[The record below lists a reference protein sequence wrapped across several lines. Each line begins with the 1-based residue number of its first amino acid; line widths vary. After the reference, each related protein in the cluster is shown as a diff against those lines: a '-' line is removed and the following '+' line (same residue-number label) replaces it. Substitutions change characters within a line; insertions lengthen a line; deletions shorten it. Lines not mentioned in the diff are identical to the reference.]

1 MAFGVLTSSAPPPTT
16 PTPPALAAGAEI
28 ALFGPGVESGDFDP
42 DAIRRTLRDFV
53 DSMGPLER
61 AKAYYEDA
69 SLQPAQWE
77 LCTIVQQCPVPK
89 YGLALGSFAPV
100 MRTHFFGAL
109 ALALS
114 DESYKRILVQELP
127 TCSSERC
134 RRGRS
139 RAPARAPS

>member
-1 MAFGVLTSSAPPPTT
+1 MSGGVGGWASCDV
-16 PTPPALAAGAEI
+16 
-28 ALFGPGVESGDFDP
+28 PGVESGDFDP

-109 ALALS
+109 ARAAWDMTAAGLLDEGAAALPP
-114 DESYKRILVQELP
+114 RELRLSTP
-127 TCSSERC
+127 AHSPDPRT
-134 RRGRS
+134 RGWR
-139 RAPARAPS
+139 PPPG

>member
-1 MAFGVLTSSAPPPTT
+1 MISDDHYTEARAPLVGASDRRLQLSPIMAKVAAVALGLAFSGGMMAFGVLTSSAPST
-16 PTPPALAAGAEI
+16 PTPPPLAASAEI

-89 YGLALGSFAPV
+89 YGLALGSLK
-100 MRTHFFGAL
+100 T
-109 ALALS
+109 
-114 DESYKRILVQELP
+114 LP
-127 TCSSERC
+127 R
-134 RRGRS
+134 
-139 RAPARAPS
+139 